1 MGDFDHVKI
10 GDQHIST
17 YLTDSTWSMVIIS
30 YHNDIYNVIQ
40 LIGLREKLQENPMIF
55 MGESMVSG

>member
-1 MGDFDHVKI
+1 
-10 GDQHIST
+10 
-17 YLTDSTWSMVIIS
+17 MVIIS